1 MLRTIPHQAW
11 LVAVMLGF
19 SVLTLSAC
27 EDNGAEDVGE
37 AIEDTGE
44 EVEDAAD

>member
-1 MLRTIPHQAW
+1 MLREIPHRPW
-11 LVAVMLGF
+11 LLAVMLGF
-19 SVLTLSAC
+19 SVLTLAAC
-27 EDNGAEDVGE
+27 DDNGAEEVGE